1 MSLVKWGKEKL
12 CNDTQDGTQGGTQ
25 SGTQDTQADT
35 EGDTQM
41 ILKNKLLPYSTI
53 QYLPKTKLGSLLITS
68 KLPMVYERRI
78 LVLLLK
84 SYVQYILC
92 IYVYMY
98 SRGCVISLWRTLFVF
113 SPFSRYGTEKNVFI
127 YNKAQTFTSSGF
139 AFPQKICIFAENFF
153 KYGKDTNKIWNS
165 AWIELFS

>member
-12 CNDTQDGTQGGTQ
+12 CNGTQDGTQSGTQ

-41 ILKNKLLPYSTI
+41 ILKNKLLTSSTI
-53 QYLPKTKLGSLLITS
+53 PYLPKTKLGSLLITS
-68 KLPMVYERRI
+68 KLPLVYERRI

-84 SYVQYILC
+84 SYIQYILC

-98 SRGCVISLWRTLFVF
+98 SRIHE
-113 SPFSRYGTEKNVFI
+113 Y
-127 YNKAQTFTSSGF
+127 TFQPIL
-139 AFPQKICIFAENFF
+139 AKQR
-153 KYGKDTNKIWNS
+153 
-165 AWIELFS
+165 L

>member
-1 MSLVKWGKEKL
+1 MAPKVALKMALKVAPKIPKL
-12 CNDTQDGTQGGTQ
+12 I
-25 SGTQDTQADT
+25 
-35 EGDTQM
+35 M
-41 ILKNKLLPYSTI
+41 KVILKNKLLPYSTI

-98 SRGCVISLWRTLFVF
+98 SRIHE
-113 SPFSRYGTEKNVFI
+113 Y
-127 YNKAQTFTSSGF
+127 TF
-139 AFPQKICIFAENFF
+139 
-153 KYGKDTNKIWNS
+153 
-165 AWIELFS
+165 

>member
-1 MSLVKWGKEKL
+1 MFKSEVKNEVMWGKEKL
-12 CNDTQDGTQGGTQ
+12 CRWHPCGTQDGTQ

-41 ILKNKLLPYSTI
+41 ILKNKLLPSSTI

-84 SYVQYILC
+84 SYIQYILC

-98 SRGCVISLWRTLFVF
+98 SRIQEYSFQPISAKQRLWSGLPHSPHICLFHL
-113 SPFSRYGTEKNVFI
+113 SCRLW
-127 YNKAQTFTSSGF
+127 SGS
-139 AFPQKICIFAENFF
+139 
-153 KYGKDTNKIWNS
+153 YLHL
-165 AWIELFS
+165 AWWEPWL

>member
-1 MSLVKWGKEKL
+1 MPLVKWGKEKL
-12 CNDTQDGTQGGTQ
+12 CNGTQDGTQDGTQ

-41 ILKNKLLPYSTI
+41 ILKNKLLPSSTI

-84 SYVQYILC
+84 SYVQYISC

-98 SRGCVISLWRTLFVF
+98 SRIHEYTFKPILATQRLWSGLPH
-113 SPFSRYGTEKNVFI
+113 SPHICRFRLSCRLW
-127 YNKAQTFTSSGF
+127 SGF
-139 AFPQKICIFAENFF
+139 
-153 KYGKDTNKIWNS
+153 YLHL
-165 AWIELFS
+165 AWWVPWLWTWHVAYPNPGCRTEYL